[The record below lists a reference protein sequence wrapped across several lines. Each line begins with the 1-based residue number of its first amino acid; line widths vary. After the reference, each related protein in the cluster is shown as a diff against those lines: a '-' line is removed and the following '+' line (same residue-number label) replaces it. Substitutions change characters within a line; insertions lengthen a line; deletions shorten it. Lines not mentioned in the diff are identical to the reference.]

1 VAVDVFVVYA
11 FDVKLSLLS
20 YDVPEYESPFS
31 SIPIKNSL
39 KFNNKQIYELTINS
53 IQYYFVSIDS
63 VETVVNAK
71 GRQFIDP

>member
-1 VAVDVFVVYA
+1 MAVDVFVVYA
-11 FDVKLSLLS
+11 LDVKLRLLS

-31 SIPIKNSL
+31 SIPIKNRL

-53 IQYYFVSIDS
+53 IQYYLVSIDS

-71 GRQFIDP
+71 GRQSIDP